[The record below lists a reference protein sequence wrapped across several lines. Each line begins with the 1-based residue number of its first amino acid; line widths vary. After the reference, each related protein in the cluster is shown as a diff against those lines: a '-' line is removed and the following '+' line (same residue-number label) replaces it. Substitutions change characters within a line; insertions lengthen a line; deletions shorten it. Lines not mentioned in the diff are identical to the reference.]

1 MRRPSRFFRAT
12 LTAGLLLP
20 AATTQGQA
28 QELSLESLARELDF
42 VWMLV
47 AAALVL
53 LMQTGF
59 LLLEAGMVR
68 SKNSINVAQKNFL
81 DMAFAIVA
89 FALVGFMVA
98 FAPNHG
104 MPFGADLSFVGLGA
118 LDSWQTGFFV
128 FQVMFCGTA
137 ATIVS
142 GAVAERMR
150 LFSYVLCSVAVSAL
164 VYPVF
169 VNWCWGAAL
178 GPSGSAFLGNMGFVD
193 FAGSTVVH
201 ATGGWVALAACIVM
215 GPRLGRFD
223 ADGRPV
229 RISGHNPV
237 LAAAGA
243 LVLFVGW
250 IGFNG
255 GSTTAATPAIAQI
268 IANTVLAAGAGGVAG
283 YLVGWRQDGV
293 VYPEKALSG
302 MLGGLVAVTAGCAV
316 LGSGGALLVG
326 VIGGVVALWGN
337 ALIEE
342 EFRIDD
348 AVGAIGVHGFA
359 GVSGTL
365 SLALLAPAENL
376 PLGSRLGQ
384 LEIQAAGV
392 VVNFAWAF
400 GVGYAFFWLLNR
412 FSAIRVSADEEIL
425 GLNEAEHGTRMGVGH
440 VEQALQTLVSG
451 DADLSMR
458 LQPTQGDESE
468 ALTRLFNRLMD
479 NIEAEEVARGKAA
492 MDERDAQEAERLSAL
507 ASATF
512 EAIWILQDGRIIDGN
527 HKLEELFGEPLASL
541 RGRLAVDLLPEA
553 NKPSLLA
560 AMTQPVTAPYEAAI
574 VDRKGTV
581 IPVEMR
587 GREITFRGRQARI
600 GCLVDL
606 RARRDAEERIRHLA
620 LHDPLTGLPNRAL
633 FNERLEQIVK
643 LDEET
648 YGLRAVL
655 LLDLDRFKDVNDVY
669 GHPAGDRVIR
679 TTAERL
685 SALAGPDVTI
695 ARLGGDEFAVLM
707 SGLAFANQAA
717 DLAFRVVSQLA
728 LPITLEDGTNVRV
741 GASVGVS
748 ICPRDG
754 SDPARLVSRADTAL
768 YHAKNMG
775 RNTYCLFEPG
785 MDSLMEKRRLLEADL
800 ARALDREEFE
810 LYFQPRVSISE
821 RAVVSYEALIRWHHP
836 ERGLVSPADFIP
848 IAEQTGK
855 IISIGEWV
863 LKTACRTLRGP
874 LAGKRISVNVS
885 PVQFRQKNFV
895 DIVKTTIEETGIDP
909 RMLEIEVTEGVLIDD
924 DTRAERILK
933 KLKKLGLTVALD
945 DFGTGYA
952 SLGYLSRF
960 PFDAIKI
967 DRSFVREITTSQNA
981 RAIVTSIAGLGNGL
995 NMRVVAE
1002 GVEALA
1008 EAAILTD
1015 IGCDELQGYLL
1026 GRPVP
1031 VDAIGGSSAE
1041 DVAAIVDAAR
1051 RMRRAATEQAA
1062 AIAGPPDRV
1071 DDTTPFKLAG

>member
-1 MRRPSRFFRAT
+1 MRGPIRFFGAT
-12 LTAGLLLP
+12 LAAGLISSSI
-20 AATTQGQA
+20 ATPVFAG
-28 QELSLESLARELDF
+28 ELSLEAIARELDF

-89 FALVGFMVA
+89 FALVGFMIA
-98 FAPNHG
+98 FAPSHG
-104 MPFGADLSFVGLGA
+104 MPFGADLDFLALGA
-118 LDSWQTGFFV
+118 LDPWQMGFFV

-150 LFSYVLCSVAVSAL
+150 LFSYVLCSVAVSTL

-169 VNWCWGAAL
+169 VNWTWGAAL
-178 GPSGSAFLGNMGFVD
+178 APSGSAFLGNMGFVD

-215 GPRLGRFD
+215 GPRIGRFD
-223 ADGRPV
+223 AEGRPV

-268 IANTVLAAGAGGVAG
+268 IANTVLAAGSGGVAG

-293 VYPEKALSG
+293 VYPEKALCG

-316 LGSGGALLVG
+316 LDATGALITGVVG
-326 VIGGVVALWGN
+326 AVVALWGN
-337 ALIEE
+337 VFVEE
-342 EFRIDD
+342 DLRVDD

-359 GVSGTL
+359 GVVGTL
-365 SLALLAPAENL
+365 SLALLAPATNL
-376 PLGSRLGQ
+376 PLGSHLAQ
-384 LEIQAAGV
+384 LQVQATGV
-392 VVNFAWAF
+392 LVNFGWAF

-412 FSAIRVSADEEIL
+412 FSAIRVSTDEEIL

-451 DADLSMR
+451 NADLSMR
-458 LQPTQGDESE
+458 LTPTEGDESE

-492 MDERDAQEAERLSAL
+492 MDERDVQEAERLSAL

-512 EAIWILQDGRIIDGN
+512 EAIWILQDGRIVDGN
-527 HKLEELFGEPLASL
+527 HKLEELFGEPLSAL
-541 RGRLAVDLLPEA
+541 RGRLAADLIPEA
-553 NKPSLLA
+553 HRPSLLA
-560 AMTQPVTAPYEAAI
+560 AMQQPVAVPYEAAI
-574 VDRKGTV
+574 VSGDGTV

-587 GREITFRGRQARI
+587 GREINYRGSHARI
-600 GCLVDL
+600 GCLIDL
-606 RARRDAEERIRHLA
+606 RARRDAEERIRYMA

-633 FNERLEQIVK
+633 FNERLEQLVK

-648 YGLRAVL
+648 YGQRAVL
-655 LLDLDRFKDVNDVY
+655 LVDLDRFKDVNDVY

-728 LPITLEDGTNVRV
+728 QPIALEDGTNVRV

-754 SDPARLVSRADTAL
+754 SEPARLVSRADTAL

-810 LYFQPRVSISE
+810 LHFQPRVRIAD
-821 RAVVSYEALIRWHHP
+821 RRIASYEALIRWRHP

-848 IAEQTGK
+848 VAEQTGK
-855 IISIGEWV
+855 IIPIGEWV
-863 LKTACRTLRGP
+863 LKAACRALRGP
-874 LAGKRISVNVS
+874 LAGRRISINVS
-885 PVQFRQKNFV
+885 PVQFRQKTFV
-895 DIVKTTIEETGIDP
+895 DVIKAAIHESGIDP
-909 RMLEIEVTEGVLIDD
+909 SMLEIEVTEGVLIDD
-924 DTRAERILK
+924 DKRAERILK
-933 KLKKLGLTVALD
+933 QLKTLGLTVALD

-960 PFDAIKI
+960 PFDVIKI
-967 DRSFVREITTSQNA
+967 DRSFVREIATSPNV

-1002 GVEALA
+1002 GVEALE
-1008 EAAILTD
+1008 EAAILAE

-1026 GRPVP
+1026 GRPLP
-1031 VDAIGGSSAE
+1031 VEALDALSAE
-1041 DVAAIVDAAR
+1041 EVAGIVDAAR
-1051 RMRRAATEQAA
+1051 RMQRATAEHAA
-1062 AIAGPPDRV
+1062 SLAGPAGRADAGAPL
-1071 DDTTPFKLAG
+1071 KLAG